1 MMAQKCVR
9 RESVDISLT
18 LPVDVMEWA
27 ENERGDMTLSEFI
40 GHVMKHSMEGKPF
53 TTCDIASELK
63 AIEKRLK
70 RLEDDIHEITML
82 RTKKAGKLGEGEHVS
97 PLSTRPKDVFG
108 ELVTIK
114 NVSAKNAQAVFEEII
129 PFMVRKNVIDRD
141 SVLKELFPRTRSTIS
156 NNINYWYNACKGV
169 LDHLVER
176 GLVEKLEKN
185 RYKWIGSQK
194 VSL

>member
-1 MMAQKCVR
+1 MGQKCIR

-18 LPVDVMEWA
+18 LPVDIMEWA
-27 ENERGDMTLSEFI
+27 EKERGEMTLSEFI
-40 GHVMKHSMEGKPF
+40 GRVMKHTMEGRPF
-53 TTCDIASELK
+53 TTCDAASELK
-63 AIEKRLK
+63 EIEKRLK
-70 RLEDDIHEITML
+70 RLEEDLHELTML
-82 RTKKAGKLGEGEHVS
+82 RTRKAGHIGEDEHMP
-97 PLSTRPKDVFG
+97 PLSTRPREVFG
-108 ELVTIK
+108 ELVSIK
-114 NVSAKNAQAVFEEII
+114 NVSAKNAQAVFEEIV
-129 PFMVRKNVIDRD
+129 PFMVRKKVIDRE

-185 RYKWIGSQK
+185 RYKWIGSQT